1 MSEEHGAGEALLRTG
16 VIVPVRIVDEAGRGK
31 AALRWIARLKGEKP
45 LRALD

>member
-1 MSEEHGAGEALLRTG
+1 MKTRVVIRLDGTG
-16 VIVPVRIVDEAGRGK
+16 TLETIGRGK